1 MKLTLAVAIASIT
14 GLVLGLPVRAETI
27 ALNFNI
33 PIADRSAPANIEAN
47 VKAIEPSIE
56 PTSPAPI
63 ALNFDPPA
71 PVLSTAASPS
81 SPPAIAQPSPAQ
93 PPLVALTPLPVPT
106 QPPAVRVAPKPL
118 PPPPPVAQLES
129 APPPEISA
137 ERNPDRTVV
146 SIPENWW
153 QQGSNSP
160 LAIAL
165 GTAEG
170 TRRSDGGKN
179 PAYYWHTDPGN
190 GADNF
195 GTFSYQLLLPAEK
208 APVVAARTVEEKRRV
223 SNDLGLPDVSDRR
236 QLVRLKKFHD
246 RLQQQ
251 ASEKGI
257 GLNQAELIGG
267 LDLAN
272 QAPLAALNSMGY
284 IDRLIE
290 MKKLLRNPDEQ
301 IIEARVWSYWHPQR
315 QKWDAPGL
323 GNTYARIRHDQQR
336 RQAAIA
342 QAMAVQNPPNL
353 PIVAPPSSI
362 ADSVQKRPDLP
373 SPPPKMD
380 KS

>member
-1 MKLTLAVAIASIT
+1 MKLTLALAIASIS
-14 GLVLGLPVRAETI
+14 GLILGLPVQAETI

-33 PIADRSAPANIEAN
+33 PIAQRSAQANIDPP
-47 VKAIEPSIE
+47 IERAS
-56 PTSPAPI
+56 PTPI
-63 ALNFDPPA
+63 ALNFDPPT
-71 PVLSTAASPS
+71 PETSPTASPPSSPS
-81 SPPAIAQPSPAQ
+81 SPPPIAARSPAQ
-93 PPLVALTPLPVPT
+93 PSIAALPPLPIPA
-106 QPPAVRVAPKPL
+106 QPPTARARPKPL
-118 PPPPPVAQLES
+118 PPPPPIAQLN
-129 APPPEISA
+129 ATPPPEISA
-137 ERNPDRTVV
+137 ERSPDRTVA

-153 QQGSNSP
+153 KQGSDSP

-165 GTAEG
+165 GAAEG

-208 APVVAARTVEEKRRV
+208 APVVAARTTEEKRRV
-223 SNDLGLPDVSDRR
+223 SADLGLPDLSDRR
-236 QLVRLKKFHD
+236 QLIRLKKFHD

-290 MKKLLRNPDEQ
+290 MKKLVRNPDEQ
-301 IIEARVWSYWHPQR
+301 ILEARVWAYWHPQR

-323 GNTYARIRHDQQR
+323 GNTYASIRHDQKR
-336 RQAAIA
+336 RQAAIV

-353 PIVAPPSSI
+353 PIETPPSSI
-362 ADSVQKRPDLP
+362 ADSVPKRPDLP
-373 SPPPKMD
+373 SVSPKMD